1 MGDVD
6 DEWQQYLLNE
16 NSEIPDENIKNETD
30 TVDRKAPIPTDI
42 YISTKTEIAFLNKP
56 ISLYETF
63 WNIDIIS
70 YDTPE
75 EGIIKKQMK
84 FISNTEEEYEKLQAR
99 VNNYKDL
106 YIEQIVMSKMHA
118 DIGKK
123 KYKDTRKISIG
134 LCKKDL
140 MTNRTKKKGAFYNCF
155 VVLLRVKEG
164 EKFKE
169 YHVKVFNTG
178 KIELPGIQTTTN
190 IEILKDKII
199 NMMSH
204 IPNLKFKDSKID
216 KLEKYESIL
225 INSNFD
231 CGFYLDRCKLFEIL
245 KFEYKLDTVYDSCS
259 YPGVRC
265 SFYYNDKITDG
276 IQVTDIDKKISFMIF
291 RTGSVL
297 IVGKCCENDIKQIYV
312 FIKNMLITEYSKI
325 VIPNV
330 EGKKRETVP
339 KKSKKRICLMVK

>member
-1 MGDVD
+1 MDDID
-6 DEWQQYLLNE
+6 DEWEQYLLNE
-16 NSEIPDENIKNETD
+16 NSDVHPQNIKSED
-30 TVDRKAPIPTDI
+30 VLVDRKAPTPTDI
-42 YISTKTEIAFLNKP
+42 YISTKTEIAFLNKQIP
-56 ISLYETF
+56 LYDTF
-63 WNIDIIS
+63 WNIDITS
-70 YDTPE
+70 YDNPK

-84 FISNTEEEYEKLQAR
+84 FISNTEEEYEQLQEK
-99 VNNYKDL
+99 VDKYQDI

-155 VVLLRVKEG
+155 VVLLRIKEDG
-164 EKFKE
+164 KFKE

-178 KIELPGIQTTTN
+178 KIELPGIQTSTN
-190 IEILKDKII
+190 IDLLKDKII
-199 NMMSH
+199 DMMSH
-204 IPNLKFKDSKID
+204 IPDLQFKDSKID
-216 KLEKYESIL
+216 KLAKYESIL

-245 KFEYKLDTVYDSCS
+245 KFDYKLDTVYDSCS

-265 SFYYNDKITDG
+265 SFYYSDKITDG
-276 IQVTDIDKKISFMIF
+276 IQVNDSDKKISFMIF

-297 IVGKCCENDIKQIYV
+297 IVGKCCENDIKQIYE
-312 FIKNMLITEYSKI
+312 FIKNMLIAEYSKI
-325 VIPNV
+325 AIPNI
-330 EGKKRETVP
+330 EDKKRETIP
-339 KKSKKRICLMVK
+339 KKSKKRICLIVK